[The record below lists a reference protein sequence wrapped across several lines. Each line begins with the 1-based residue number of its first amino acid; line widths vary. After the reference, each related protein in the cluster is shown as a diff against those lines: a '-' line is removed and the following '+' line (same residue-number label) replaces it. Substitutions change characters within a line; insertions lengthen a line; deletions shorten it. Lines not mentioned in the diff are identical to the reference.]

1 MVSGSEGGRKG
12 GVATLVLLGEV
23 NVGVGEQDA

>member
-1 MVSGSEGGRKG
+1 MVSGSEGGRKR